1 MPDDVKLTMA
11 LLNHGQWDALRDGSV
26 KPEGITIEMSDTVQG
41 PQIYR
46 RMVREEAWDVGEV
59 AITTFLCAKSFNKRI
74 TAIPVFSNRDVTMSE
89 IVYNAKSGIKAPKDL
104 EGKKVG
110 MRSFTVTNNT
120 QARALLKLEL
130 GVDTNAIHW
139 IVTEDA
145 HVAEYKEP
153 ANVTFA
159 PPGASLE
166 EMLKDGEI
174 DAAIQL
180 RVKDGGDMIR
190 PLLTEEEANEVG
202 LSYFK
207 KTGVYPIGHVITV
220 RDETLKAHPW
230 IGGELFRAFKASKD
244 EYVAS
249 LDTRTDLN
257 ERDRQSI
264 RNRELVG
271 GDPLP
276 FGLRRNR
283 RSFEAMI
290 QWSKDQRVIPQ
301 VMEADQLFAQGTRDI
316 D

>member
-1 MPDDVKLTMA
+1 MPEDVKLTMA

-26 KPEGITIEMSDTVQG
+26 KPDGITIEMSDTTQG

-46 RMVREEAWDVGEV
+46 RMVREEAWDVAEV
-59 AITTFLCAKSFNKRI
+59 AITTFLCAKSFDKPI
-74 TAIPVFSNRDVTMSE
+74 IGIPVFSNRDVTMSE
-89 IVYNAKSGIKAPKDL
+89 IVYNVKSGIKTPKDL
-104 EGKKVG
+104 EGKRVG

-130 GVDTNAIHW
+130 GVNTNAVNW
-139 IVTEDA
+139 VVTEDA

-153 ANVTFA
+153 ANVKFA
-159 PPGASLE
+159 PEGASLE
-166 EMLKDGEI
+166 ALLKAGEI

-180 RVKDGGDMIR
+180 RVKDGGDDIR
-190 PLLTEEEANEVG
+190 LLLNEDQADAVG

-207 KTGVYPIGHVITV
+207 RTGIYPIGHVIAI
-220 RDETLKAHPW
+220 REQTLKEHPW
-230 IGGELFRAFKASKD
+230 IGAELFRAFKASKD
-244 EYVAS
+244 KYVAS
-249 LDTRTDLN
+249 LAAKTDLN
-257 ERDRQSI
+257 DRDRQAI

-290 QWSKDQRVIPQ
+290 EWGKDQRIIPKLI
-301 VMEADQLFAQGTRDI
+301 EADSLFAPGTRDI

>member
-1 MPDDVKLTMA
+1 MPDDVKVTMA

-26 KPEGITIEMSDTVQG
+26 KPNGIAIEMSETTQG

-46 RMVREEAWDVGEV
+46 RMVREEAWDVAEV
-59 AITTFLCAKSFNKRI
+59 AITTFLCAKAFNKPI
-74 TAIPVFSNRDVTMSE
+74 SAIPVFSNRDVTMSE
-89 IVYNAKSGIKAPKDL
+89 IVINARSGIKQPKDL
-104 EGKKVG
+104 EGKRVG

-130 GVDTNAIHW
+130 GVNTNAITW
-139 IVTEDA
+139 VVTEDA

-153 ANVTFA
+153 ANVERA
-159 PPGASLE
+159 PEGTTLE
-166 EMLKDGEI
+166 EMLKAGDI
-174 DAAIQL
+174 DAAIQV
-180 RVKDGGDMIR
+180 RVKDGGDDIR
-190 PLLTEEEANEVG
+190 PLLNEEEANEVG

-207 KTGVYPIGHVITV
+207 KTGVYPIGHVIAI
-220 RDETLKAHPW
+220 RDETLKAYPW

-244 EYVAS
+244 RYVGS
-249 LDTRTDLN
+249 LDSKTELN
-257 ERDRQSI
+257 ERDRQAI

-290 QWSKDQRVIPQ
+290 QWGKDQKIIPQ
-301 VMEADQLFAQGTRDI
+301 VLEADGLFAQGTRDI